1 MTIFLYVDKW
11 TRACHWVSIG
21 KGRTSQ
27 YSWCVTSENKNTCVG
42 LDWLKGHWAFDC
54 SMIYDKGSKTVPIY
68 TQVWC
73 RWELIHLRIRLQ
85 YSGIIDIIVFVYNC
99 IKVFNR
105 LASER
110 YFLTLE
116 IQLIWIST
124 SQMELSLGSSP
135 WRSSRRIAPRTNQAS
150 LFKNQYPTLYN
161 NYNAQIFTKMYV
173 SRPANLHIFY
183 VEICLCA

>member
-1 MTIFLYVDKW
+1 MD

-21 KGRTSQ
+21 KWRTSR
-27 YSWCVTSENKNTCVG
+27 YSPCGTNEINNTCVG
-42 LDWLKGHWAFDC
+42 LDWLAEFGAFNCSIIYEKGN
-54 SMIYDKGSKTVPIY
+54 KTVPIY

-73 RWELIHLRIRLQ
+73 WWELIHLTSRLRLR

-116 IQLIWIST
+116 IQLIWYQHLRQNSHST
-124 SQMELSLGSSP
+124 LCFR
-135 WRSSRRIAPRTNQAS
+135 WRSSRWIAPRTNPDS
-150 LFKNQYPTLYN
+150 LFKNQYSDWFGIKVNSPSLEKN
-161 NYNAQIFTKMYV
+161 PVLWI
-173 SRPANLHIFY
+173 I
-183 VEICLCA
+183 